1 MRDTVRD
8 SIRAYYDYNTRL
20 FLRFG
25 SSRQV
30 LAIHRALWP
39 PGIVTLSEA
48 LNVSNDMLLS
58 VARAIESSRI
68 ADLGCGVGA
77 SLFYLL
83 EGLPKARGIGLTLSP
98 LQARLGLPHAPPSA
112 YLLEADFQYLPL
124 STGFDLAYSI
134 EAFVHAT
141 RPKEYLAEAS
151 RILRI
156 GGRLALID
164 DFLSGPKA
172 IDPTSHR
179 WLNVYQRGWHAPN
192 LLSIDE
198 VQSLAAQ
205 QGLHLLQVS
214 DLSHLLR
221 LRAFPDLLAQV
232 ILEFFKPLWSVH
244 PIIPSML
251 GSIALQQC
259 LRGGAIAYSWL
270 LFEKSIT

>member
-1 MRDTVRD
+1 
-8 SIRAYYDYNTRL
+8 
-20 FLRFG
+20 
-25 SSRQV
+25 
-30 LAIHRALWP
+30 
-39 PGIVTLSEA
+39 
-48 LNVSNDMLLS
+48 
-58 VARAIESSRI
+58 
-68 ADLGCGVGA
+68 
-77 SLFYLL
+77 
-83 EGLPKARGIGLTLSP
+83 
-98 LQARLGLPHAPPSA
+98 
-112 YLLEADFQYLPL
+112 
-124 STGFDLAYSI
+124 
-134 EAFVHAT
+134 
-141 RPKEYLAEAS
+141 
-151 RILRI
+151 
-156 GGRLALID
+156 LALID

-179 WLNVYQRGWHAPN
+179 WLNVYQRGWHPPN